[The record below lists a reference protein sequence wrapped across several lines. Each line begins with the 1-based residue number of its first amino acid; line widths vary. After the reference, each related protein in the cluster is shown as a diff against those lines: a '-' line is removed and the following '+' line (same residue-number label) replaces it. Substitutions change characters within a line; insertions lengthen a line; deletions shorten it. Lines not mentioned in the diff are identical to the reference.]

1 GDFEMPVGAAH
12 FGHAIVLDLVNLIVR
27 RDPARQ
33 VLPVKHF
40 ALWLHVEER
49 HDGLVRTRVAEAEG
63 GERSLG
69 EGERGERHAAANH
82 VTAGEGGGV
91 HILYLDRSE
100 ERRVGKECRFWCAA
114 GAEKKK
120 HRRSHWGG

>member
-1 GDFEMPVGAAH
+1 MPVGTVH

-27 RDPARQ
+27 RDPTRE

-49 HDGLVRTRVAEAEG
+49 HDGLVRPRLVEAED
-63 GERSLG
+63 GERGPG

-82 VTAGEGGGV
+82 VTAGEGG
-91 HILYLDRSE
+91 
-100 ERRVGKECRFWCAA
+100 
-114 GAEKKK
+114 
-120 HRRSHWGG
+120 WGTIMFFGRLGWPS